1 MPPSV
6 TQAPSADTE
15 NAAENA
21 ADRASPVEAP
31 VFRRLTLKRLLHH
44 PLVGLAIAAHLLLL
58 VVPFNEPEP
67 SDLNAEAAEKE
78 IDNSIPVDILNL
90 SVLSE
95 PSAIEP
101 SAIEPSAIEPP
112 DLSPPAA
119 TPPAPPPSSAPP
131 QLARQRVDPPTA
143 PSPANSPSTDQ
154 PPADQPLADQL
165 LADQLLADQPP
176 AYVAQADQQAFVD
189 NVGALGAGTQGVG
202 NFRDIG
208 LPALD
213 YFSKGNAASFLD
225 YNTNPPSL
233 VPGSIDAVWMD
244 KQADRVAE
252 QIGATYGANG
262 VTLERL
268 DDYGDELLYEMF
280 TPNGDTIMYIS
291 LVNFPSKGSSL
302 MVSWRTNPIEG

>member
-1 MPPSV
+1 MPPFV

-21 ADRASPVEAP
+21 VARASPVSAP

-44 PLVGLAIAAHLLLL
+44 PLAGLAIAAHLLLL
-58 VVPFNEPEP
+58 VIPFNEPKP
-67 SDLNAEAAEKE
+67 SDLNDAEAAEKE
-78 IDNSIPVDILNL
+78 IDDSIPVDILNL
-90 SVLSE
+90 SALS
-95 PSAIEP
+95 PPPAT
-101 SAIEPSAIEPP
+101 EPP
-112 DLSPPAA
+112 DSSPPAA
-119 TPPAPPPSSAPP
+119 TPPAPPPSRSLP
-131 QLARQRVDPPTA
+131 QIARQLVDSPTDL
-143 PSPANSPSTDQ
+143 PPANSPPVTPPVNSPSANQPVADQPPTDQ
-154 PPADQPLADQL
+154 PPLDQPSA
-165 LADQLLADQPP
+165 QPP

-213 YFSKGNAASFLD
+213 YFSKGNVANFLN

-244 KQADRVAE
+244 KQANRVAE
-252 QIGATYGANG
+252 QIEVTYGANG
-262 VTLERL
+262 VTLKQL

-302 MVSWRTNPIEG
+302 MVSWRTNPLGD